1 MIQTR
6 EKRYA
11 TIGTA
16 TFAVLL
22 LLVLMFSVLRL
33 APPPQEL
40 EGIPV
45 MFGTMDAAGGFVE
58 PPRTQVTP
66 QPTQPTPTV
75 PQPSVEP
82 PLIAQTTE
90 PTIDV
95 QAQREEDQRRRQQEE
110 EARIRAQQEEA
121 RRRAEEQARR
131 EEAQRQQI
139 AQELSGL
146 FGAVEGSRGET
157 EGAGTQGVAT
167 GNEAQGIPQG
177 MGGVGSFDLAERYY
191 VGEGGLVRPRDVGID
206 NIGGVVVV
214 AITVAPDGRVI
225 EARAGARGTT
235 AHSSQF
241 RASEEAARATRFNAI
256 SGTHNQQGTIIYIF
270 TPR

>member
-1 MIQTR
+1 MIHTR

-16 TFAVLL
+16 AFAVLL
-22 LLVLMFSVLRL
+22 LLVLLFSVLRL
-33 APPPQEL
+33 APPPQEI

-58 PPRTQVTP
+58 PPRTQVIP
-66 QPTQPTPTV
+66 QPTQPTPPT
-75 PQPSVEP
+75 PQPPVNE
-82 PLIAQTTE
+82 PLITQVTE

-95 QAQREEDQRRRQQEE
+95 QAQREEAERRRQQEE
-110 EARIRAQQEEA
+110 EARLRAQQEEA

-157 EGAGTQGVAT
+157 EGAGTQGVTT
-167 GNEAQGIPQG
+167 GSDVQGIPQG
-177 MGGVGSFDLAERYY
+177 LGGVGDFDLAERY
-191 VGEGGLVRPRDVGID
+191 VGEGGLIRPRFEVNDQGI
-206 NIGGVVVV
+206 VVVEIV
-214 AITVAPDGRVI
+214 VAPDGRVI
-225 EARAGARGTT
+225 YARAGARGTT
-235 AHSSQF
+235 TPNATLR
-241 RASEEAARATRFNAI
+241 RAAEEAALATRFNPI
-256 SGTHNQQGTIIYIF
+256 TGTNNQRGTILYNF
-270 TPR
+270 RLN